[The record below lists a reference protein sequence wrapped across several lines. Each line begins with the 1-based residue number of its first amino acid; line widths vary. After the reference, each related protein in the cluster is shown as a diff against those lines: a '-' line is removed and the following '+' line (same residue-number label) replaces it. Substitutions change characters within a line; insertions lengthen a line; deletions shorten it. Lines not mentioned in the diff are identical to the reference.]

1 LAGEASYILTRKT
14 MAKID
19 AILSERILVPLRQEW
34 IIRGG
39 RGTHDRSPFLLVR
52 VRSGDIEGLGEVSG
66 TYIWSGEG
74 FETAEAAIRHVLLPA
89 LAGSELSPRRVRAAM
104 DRVLAGFAFTKA
116 AVEMAC
122 WDALGKMCGL
132 PVASLL
138 GGAIRTS
145 VVSKFSISGVAPGEA
160 AGIAR
165 QAWEAGFRK
174 FKVKV
179 GTGLDEDLKRVR
191 AVRET
196 LGGDVSLG
204 VDANGGW
211 TLGEAR
217 RALPPLE
224 EMNIG
229 MIEQPLNEKH
239 IHETAQLRAN
249 SRIPILLD
257 ESVWTASDV
266 ANVARIGA
274 ADAVNVYVG
283 KAGGIL
289 SALEAVQVAKALGL
303 GATMGSNGELG
314 VGHAAIMQV
323 LAVGDGFDLKTYAPD
338 AAAPMYYVEDLIEPG
353 FRLQDGEVPVP
364 TGPGLGVTLNEAV
377 LKRYRVN

>member
-1 LAGEASYILTRKT
+1 
-14 MAKID
+14 
-19 AILSERILVPLRQEW
+19 
-34 IIRGG
+34 
-39 RGTHDRSPFLLVR
+39 
-52 VRSGDIEGLGEVSG
+52 
-66 TYIWSGEG
+66 
-74 FETAEAAIRHVLLPA
+74 
-89 LAGSELSPRRVRAAM
+89 
-104 DRVLAGFAFTKA
+104 
-116 AVEMAC
+116 
-122 WDALGKMCGL
+122 
-132 PVASLL
+132 
-138 GGAIRTS
+138 
-145 VVSKFSISGVAPGEA
+145 
-160 AGIAR
+160 
-165 QAWEAGFRK
+165 
-174 FKVKV
+174 
-179 GTGLDEDLKRVR
+179 
-191 AVRET
+191 
-196 LGGDVSLG
+196 LG

-217 RALPPLE
+217 RALPALE
-224 EMNIG
+224 GMNIS
-229 MIEQPLNEKH
+229 MIEQPLTEKH

-323 LAVGDGFDLKTYAPD
+323 LAVGDGFDLKTYSPD
-338 AAAPMYYVEDLIEPG
+338 AAAPMYYVEDLVEPR
-353 FRLQDGEVPVP
+353 FRLEDGEVPVP

-377 LKRYRVN
+377 LKKYRVN